1 MFATCDPAGPLAF
14 MKLIKAYVF
23 AILMTGCLP
32 AGGTYA
38 GGTYGGTAGYASPA
52 PVATT
57 GVYVNGQE
65 LTVTDKS
72 KLDWLLGYT
81 LPAGNY
87 YVTTD
92 GMMGVVGQHAT
103 INLVAYAEARGLKP
117 NQSSSHYNGYSG
129 DAITTQGGCTIVS
142 SGSMS
147 YSSGC

>member
-1 MFATCDPAGPLAF
+1 

-23 AILMTGCLP
+23 AMLLTGCLP
-32 AGGTYA
+32 T
-38 GGTYGGTAGYASPA
+38 GGTYGGTSYYANPT
-52 PVATT
+52 VAVTT

-65 LTVTDKS
+65 ISVADKS

-81 LPAGNY
+81 VPAGQY
-87 YVTTD
+87 FVTAA
-92 GMMGVVGQHAT
+92 GMMGVVGQQAT

-117 NQSSSHYNGYSG
+117 SSQGSSSHYNGYSG
-129 DAITTQGGCTIVS
+129 DAITSQGGCTIVS

>member
-1 MFATCDPAGPLAF
+1 
-14 MKLIKAYVF
+14 MKLLKAYVF
-23 AILMTGCLP
+23 AMLLTGCLP
-32 AGGTYA
+32 MA
-38 GGTYGGTAGYASPA
+38 GTYGGTAEYANP
-52 PVATT
+52 PQVVTT

-65 LTVTDKS
+65 LNATDKG

-87 YVTTD
+87 FVTGD
-92 GMMGVVGQHAT
+92 GMMGVVGQQAS

-117 NQSSSHYNGYSG
+117 RDQGSSSHYNGYSG
-129 DAITTQGGCTIVS
+129 DSITSQGGCTIVS